1 MNVETVLKCAEM
13 AATKQRAFLGVVDQD
28 ILDLIAEL
36 TPAPVV
42 ESAPAATEVVEPEVV
57 EEAPVTKSK
66 KSKAAAE

>member
-1 MNVETVLKCAEM
+1 MNLETVLKCAEM
-13 AATKQRAFLGVVDQD
+13 AARKQQAFLGTVDQD

-42 ESAPAATEVVEPEVV
+42 EAAPVEEAPVEEVV

-66 KSKAAAE
+66 KAK